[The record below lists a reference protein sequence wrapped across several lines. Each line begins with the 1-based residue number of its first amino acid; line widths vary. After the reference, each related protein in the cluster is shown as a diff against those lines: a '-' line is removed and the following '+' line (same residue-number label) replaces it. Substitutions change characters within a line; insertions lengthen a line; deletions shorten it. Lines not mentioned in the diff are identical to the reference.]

1 MEKICIVQRRKENIQ
16 GVGKGAGY
24 ITDKEMMPNQRF
36 GVVLPQAVRN
46 DISAHGRGKAP
57 VDELVGDKNEMI
69 SFDLTSEQC
78 KVIRYGNLAQYVSS
92 GISKSTAFNVQQQED
107 GQISLNFYFD
117 RGNTLRMLKAK
128 QVCEMLQIS
137 RSLLGKLVK
146 TKKLK
151 SYKIGGVSRFSLE
164 DILEF
169 LSRNESLGNSE
180 YKV

>member
-36 GVVLPQAVRN
+36 GVVLSQAVRS
-46 DISAHGRGKAP
+46 DIRGQERETAP
-57 VDELVGDKNEMI
+57 VDELIGDQNGII
-69 SFDLTSEQC
+69 SFNLTSEQC
-78 KVIRYGNLAQYVSS
+78 ESIRSGNFAQYMSS
-92 GISKSTAFNVQQQED
+92 GISRGTALNVQQQED
-107 GQISLNFYFD
+107 GQISLNFFFD
-117 RGNTLRMLKAK
+117 RVNTLRMLKTK

-137 RSLLGKLVK
+137 TSFLRKLIK

-151 SYKIGGVSRFSLE
+151 SYKIGGLRRFSLE

-169 LSRNESLGNSE
+169 LTRNESLGKPEST
-180 YKV
+180 V